1 MICPESRS
9 AGLDGDAR
17 RCQGGWVR
25 ILFVGAGATGG
36 YFGGRLVAA
45 GRDVTFLVRPQRAA
59 VLAERGLRI
68 IDPDGRTRIEP
79 RLITA
84 GGIDGHYDVVL
95 VAIKSYAL
103 EQAMLDMAPAVGPR
117 TVVVPLLN
125 GMRHIDELLGAFGE
139 EHVYGGVCMIHAT
152 LDEAGDVVQL
162 TGLHRLGFGPLDGD
176 DDGRLKAVTA
186 ALSGAGFDSRPSAT
200 IVQDMWEKWVF
211 LAGLGAATTLMRSSV
226 GAINAA
232 ARGPAFMAGIADEVV
247 AVAAA
252 AGHRPRDGAVAF
264 LRAGVSSTAPTTSSL
279 YRDMSQGLP
288 VEADA
293 IIGDIVTEGDKHGVP
308 TPLRSAAYTPL
319 SI

>member
-1 MICPESRS
+1 V
-9 AGLDGDAR
+9 
-17 RCQGGWVR
+17 WVR

-36 YFGGRLVAA
+36 YFGGRLAGA
-45 GRDVTFLVRPQRAA
+45 GRDVTFLVRPGRAA

-68 IDPDGRTRIEP
+68 TGPDGEMSVEP
-79 RLITA
+79 HVITA
-84 GGIDGHYDVVL
+84 DAIDGHYDVVV

-125 GMRHIDELLGAFGE
+125 GMRHIDELVGAFGE

-152 LDEAGDVVQL
+152 LDDAGDVVQL

-176 DDGRLKAVTA
+176 DDGRLKAVTE
-186 ALSGAGFDSRPSAT
+186 ALSGAGFDSKPSAT
-200 IVQDMWEKWVF
+200 IVQDMWEKWAF
-211 LAGLGAATTLMRSSV
+211 LAGLGAATTLMRSTV

-232 ARGPAFMAGIADEVV
+232 AGGPAFMAGIADEVV
-247 AVAAA
+247 AVARA

-279 YRDMSQGLP
+279 YRDMSQGRP

-293 IIGDIVTEGDKHGVP
+293 IIGDFVTEGEKHGVR
-308 TPLRSAAYTPL
+308 TPLLSAAYTQL
-319 SI
+319 SIYAAGRAEARIRR

>member
-1 MICPESRS
+1 
-9 AGLDGDAR
+9 
-17 RCQGGWVR
+17 VR

-36 YFGGRLVAA
+36 YFGGRLAGA
-45 GRDVTFLVRPQRAA
+45 GRDVTFLVRPARAA
-59 VLAERGLRI
+59 VLAGRGLRI
-68 IDPDGRTRIEP
+68 ADPEGTVTVEP
-79 RLITA
+79 QVVTA
-84 GGIDGHYDVVL
+84 DAIAGPYDVVV

-125 GMRHIDELLGAFGE
+125 GMRHVDELVGAFGE

-152 LDEAGDVVQL
+152 LDDDGDVMQL

-176 DDGRLKAVTA
+176 DDGRLEAVTE
-186 ALSGAGFDSRPSAT
+186 ALAGAGFDAKSSAT

-211 LAGLGAATTLMRSSV
+211 LAGLGAATTLMRAGV
-226 GAINAA
+226 GAINSAA
-232 ARGPAFMAGIADEVV
+232 GGPAFMAGVADEVV

-252 AGHRPRDGAVAF
+252 AGHRPRDGALAF

-279 YRDMSQGLP
+279 YRDMVRGRP

-293 IIGDIVTEGDKHGVP
+293 ILGDFVTEGEKHGVR
-308 TPLRSAAYTPL
+308 TPLLSAAYTQL
-319 SI
+319 SIYAAGRDRTGIGR